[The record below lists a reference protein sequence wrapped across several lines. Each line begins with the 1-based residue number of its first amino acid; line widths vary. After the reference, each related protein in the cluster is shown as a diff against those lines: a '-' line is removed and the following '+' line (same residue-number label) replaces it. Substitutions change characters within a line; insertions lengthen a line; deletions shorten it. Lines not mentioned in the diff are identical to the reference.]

1 MANLT
6 APQQAIASRITAFN
20 SPRMIRGQDPSFRSL
35 AKDLGNM
42 SRPDIV
48 KIGVE
53 SIRTP
58 GTDLDIEPSER
69 LARLVCES
77 DTLSKLKPGF
87 TAWTWD
93 QIGRNPEVSP
103 IAFGKAIS
111 VFQERKADQI
121 LLNIDRVHRSWI
133 SMLESDNLMNEI
145 TALHDGVPKEVHGN
159 AGNWL
164 VWAALAK
171 EGVQEPLTHQVHSF
185 SRYLI
190 GQLKS
195 ASTGLAL
202 FGNNYSNIPG
212 IASQIKT
219 LGRAVEK
226 ETRQILM
233 SEASAEEKAYAKDV
247 QASVHHAMDIAK
259 AYMSYLPSEILVYSS
274 RESDI
279 QQNMPEAVDRLLEEE
294 DPAASFLQILERA
307 EKRRKCPSGEATVAK
322 WHAFFSELTG
332 RDDNAPD
339 WLKASEKDPLVA
351 SYLTPK

>member
-69 LARLVCES
+69 LARLLCES

-145 TALHDGVPKEVHGN
+145 MSLHDGVPKEVHGN

-332 RDDNAPD
+332 RADDAAD
-339 WLKASEKDPLVA
+339 WLKGSENDPLVA
-351 SYLTPK
+351 SYLDLR